1 MIAHKQP
8 DSVEMRSGWGAITQ
22 PPRDR
27 TLKSALSE
35 PSPCQ
40 VDEVGGCYHDMKNVY
55 SLAAITQ
62 ALV

>member
-8 DSVEMRSGWGAITQ
+8 DSAEIRSGWGAITQ
-22 PPRDR
+22 APRDR

-40 VDEVGGCYHDMKNVY
+40 VDGGGI
-55 SLAAITQ
+55 S
-62 ALV
+62 